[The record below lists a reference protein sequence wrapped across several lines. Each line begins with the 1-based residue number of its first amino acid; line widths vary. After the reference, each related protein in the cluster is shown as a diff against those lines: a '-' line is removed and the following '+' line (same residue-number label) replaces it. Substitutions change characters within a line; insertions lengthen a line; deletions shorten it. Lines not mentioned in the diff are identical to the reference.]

1 MEKKLFIDDLEE
13 ITEHDEEALNMLKR
27 RAMVAIGLVLLFLLI
42 IISRFWYLQINLGE
56 HYRALA
62 ENNRVRIR
70 SVPPPRGHIF
80 DRDGREIVTN
90 RPSFNVVMIRED
102 SFDIDDSLKRL
113 AQVLDVPSDV
123 IGHSIGGK
131 AAMVLALSR
140 PELVRRLVV
149 ADIAPVAYGHT
160 QAHLIEA
167 MQTLNLNEIESRRD
181 ADMQLSQRV
190 EDPSVRAFL
199 LQSLDVKAKKWRLNL
214 DVLDAEMPKV
224 MSFPEISG
232 QFDGPTLFLTG
243 ADSDYV
249 SRDHRGLIKS
259 MFPNAR
265 FAKLPGAGHWLHADQ
280 PRAFEAAVRTY
291 FDAG

>member
-1 MEKKLFIDDLEE
+1 MLNTVIHGTPTDLPPVLIAPGLFGSARNWGAIAKRLSDTREVRAVDMRNHGESPWAPVHDYPSMADD
-13 ITEHDEEALNMLKR
+13 
-27 RAMVAIGLVLLFLLI
+27 
-42 IISRFWYLQINLGE
+42 
-56 HYRALA
+56 
-62 ENNRVRIR
+62 
-70 SVPPPRGHIF
+70 
-80 DRDGREIVTN
+80 
-90 RPSFNVVMIRED
+90 
-102 SFDIDDSLKRL
+102 L
-113 AQVLDVPSDV
+113 AQVLEVPSDV
-123 IGHSIGGK
+123 IGHSMGGK